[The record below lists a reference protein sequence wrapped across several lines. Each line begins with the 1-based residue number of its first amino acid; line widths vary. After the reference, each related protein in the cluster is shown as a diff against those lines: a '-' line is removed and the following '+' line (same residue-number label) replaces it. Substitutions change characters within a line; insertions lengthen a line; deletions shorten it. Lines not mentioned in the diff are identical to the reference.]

1 MTKILWLSQIDHV
14 YDISQKR
21 HEKIIIDQHSLMLLT
36 RVYEAHFS
44 IMHQL
49 VVMRPYIEKHLL
61 EHHERIQDK
70 ALIMKQRSFIS

>member
-1 MTKILWLSQIDHV
+1 
-14 YDISQKR
+14 
-21 HEKIIIDQHSLMLLT
+21 MLLT